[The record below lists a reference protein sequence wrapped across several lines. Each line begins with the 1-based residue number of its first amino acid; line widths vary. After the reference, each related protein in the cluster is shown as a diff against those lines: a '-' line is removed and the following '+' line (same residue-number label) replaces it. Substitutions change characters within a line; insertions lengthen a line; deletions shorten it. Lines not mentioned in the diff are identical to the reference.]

1 MQFEL
6 ARLARFLDY
15 PRMFLFRTALALIL
29 ASTLSGCTF
38 AISPLMFLLIKND
51 APEYYEA
58 PEINSRPSDISA
70 PAEPVESKIA
80 FDMEYSDFLKA

>member
-1 MQFEL
+1 
-6 ARLARFLDY
+6 
-15 PRMFLFRTALALIL
+15 MFLFRTALVLVL
-29 ASTLSGCTF
+29 AFMLNGCTF

-58 PEINSRPSDISA
+58 PEINSKPSDLSA

-80 FDMEYSDFLKA
+80 FDMEYSDFLRA

>member
-1 MQFEL
+1 
-6 ARLARFLDY
+6 
-15 PRMFLFRTALALIL
+15 
-29 ASTLSGCTF
+29 
-38 AISPLMFLLIKND
+38 MFLLIKND

-80 FDMEYSDFLKA
+80 FDMEYSDFLRA

>member
-1 MQFEL
+1 ML
-6 ARLARFLDY
+6 ASLPLFLDHVE
-15 PRMFLFRTALALIL
+15 MFLFRTALVLVVSL
-29 ASTLSGCTF
+29 MLSGCTF

-58 PEINSRPSDISA
+58 PEINSKPSDLSA

-80 FDMEYSDFLKA
+80 FDMEYSDFLRA